1 MSFICIIPARKNSKR
16 IKNKNLLKIKG
27 KTILSIAITAAK
39 KSRYI
44 NNKNIF
50 VSTDCKIIKK
60 EAELHGAYVPFLR
73 PKFLGKDST
82 KMHSVLNHFVS
93 KVSSFVNFKYVILL
107 QPTSPFRTHKHI
119 NEACEL
125 FLANNNRINKL
136 ISVRKLCTEFSPF
149 KIMVENNRTIS
160 QLTGYKNYHNKKINF
175 FLRNGP
181 AIFIYTNKKLKNNI
195 YEGESLKYIMS
206 EKESLDLNEYS
217 DLKKI
222 KKN

>member
-39 KSRYI
+39 QSRYI

-50 VSTDCKIIKK
+50 VSTDCKIIKE
-60 EAELHGAYVPFLR
+60 EAELNGAYVPFLR

-93 KVSSFVNFKYVILL
+93 KISSFVNFKYVILL
-107 QPTSPFRTHKHI
+107 QPTSPLRTYKHI
-119 NEACEL
+119 DEACKL
-125 FLANNNRINKL
+125 FLSNNNRVNKL
-136 ISVRKLCTEFSPF
+136 ISVKKLCAEFSPF
-149 KIMVENNRTIS
+149 KIMVENNNMIS
-160 QLTGYKNYHNKKINF
+160 QLTGYKKYYSKKINF

-181 AIFIYTNKKLKNNI
+181 AIFIY
-195 YEGESLKYIMS
+195 
-206 EKESLDLNEYS
+206 
-217 DLKKI
+217 
-222 KKN
+222 

>member
-16 IKNKNLLKIKG
+16 IKNKNLLKING
-27 KTILSIAITAAK
+27 KTILSIAITEAK

-44 NNKNIF
+44 EKKKIF

-60 EAELHGAYVPFLR
+60 EAELNGAYVPFLR
-73 PKFLGKDST
+73 PKFLGRDST
-82 KMHSVLNHFVS
+82 KMYSVLNHFVS
-93 KVSSFVNFKYVILL
+93 KVSSLVNFKYVILL

-119 NEACEL
+119 NEACKL
-125 FLANNNRINKL
+125 FLSNKNRINKL
-136 ISVRKLCTEFSPF
+136 ISVRKLYAEFSPF
-149 KIMVENNRTIS
+149 KIMVENNHTIS
-160 QLTGYKNYHNKKINF
+160 QLTGYKNYYSKKINF

-181 AIFIYTNKKLKNNI
+181 AIFIYTKKKLKNNI
-195 YEGESLKYIMS
+195 YEGKSLKYIMS